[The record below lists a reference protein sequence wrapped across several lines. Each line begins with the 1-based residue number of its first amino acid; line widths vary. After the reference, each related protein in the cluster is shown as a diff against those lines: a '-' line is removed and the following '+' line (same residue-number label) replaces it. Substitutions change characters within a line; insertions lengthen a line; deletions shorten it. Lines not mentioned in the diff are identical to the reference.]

1 MSSIIYPLT
10 LQGTYFN
17 QYHIIAKV
25 NDYIL
30 PVLIDI
36 GSSISCIQSKFC
48 TLFQSMINPL
58 YISRYFDFDCE
69 LNMSTIVEIAFDDK
83 RNYKLALLVH
93 NSETMEIPLILGVD
107 FLDALQS
114 YTITYDHL
122 YLTIDGYMHMLDRI
136 LLSQQELNK
145 QLGL

>member
-1 MSSIIYPLT
+1 MSSVIFPLT

-25 NDYIL
+25 NNYIL
-30 PVLIDI
+30 PILIDT

-48 TLFQSMINPL
+48 TSFQPLINPL
-58 YISRYFDFDCE
+58 YVSRCFDSDCE
-69 LNMSTIVEIAFDDK
+69 LSTSTIVEISFDNKKD
-83 RNYKLALLVH
+83 YKLALLVH
-93 NSETMEIPLILGVD
+93 DPETMEIPLILGVD
-107 FLDALQS
+107 FLDAIQS

-122 YLTIDGYMHMLDRI
+122 YLTIDGCIHMLDRM